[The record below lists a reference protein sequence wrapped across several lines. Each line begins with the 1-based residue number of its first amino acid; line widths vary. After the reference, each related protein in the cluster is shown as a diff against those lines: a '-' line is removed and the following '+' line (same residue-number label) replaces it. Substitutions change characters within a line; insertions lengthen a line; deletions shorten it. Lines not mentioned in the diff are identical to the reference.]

1 MMDIAERQTSGPS
14 VGKFPAFLAGLIV
27 FIIPCVHIGNVYIF
41 LFLHLHDTCGVYPD
55 VDQTQGDSACLI
67 CIFINRRQDL
77 YITDHSPHIFP
88 NHETWAIYY

>member
-1 MMDIAERQTSGPS
+1 MMDIAGRQTSGPS

-41 LFLHLHDTCGVYPD
+41 LFLHLHDTCTCGVYPD

-67 CIFINRRQDL
+67 CIFINPTVIKAPTVFV
-77 YITDHSPHIFP
+77 YNGFSPYLP
-88 NHETWAIYY
+88 